1 MGKYN
6 FAVMKNTQPMKY
18 DIFISYSRRDL
29 DEVTALV
36 EMLKARIP
44 AIEIWMDL
52 DGIEAAD
59 EFDEKIITAIDA
71 SSYVLFMVSN
81 NSNSVGEGSSKWT
94 KKELVY
100 AKNTGKT
107 VLPVLLK
114 GALLNSWFLFE
125 FGRVNFIDS
134 NDSRQIDKFLKN
146 LARWTGKEL
155 LKEQKTELRKELS
168 SDEQLLLNEAEK
180 IKMRVGKVKRFAL
193 ILISTAIVILLIGS
207 IVCIGKKYNDISRE
221 RNWNYKI
228 IYDSSSPEVQI
239 NGSILRTKDNLLFGQ
254 FIIPSNLQIDG
265 ALCIPVKSIGDGAFD
280 SSYGLKSIWIPNSV
294 TKMGDAVF
302 SGCKELE
309 SIRIPDGVINIGDK
323 MFYACTSLKSIHLPK
338 KLSRIGRESFYCCYS
353 LNSITIP
360 PRVTHI
366 GLSAFHYCTALTK
379 IVIPSSV
386 TSIDIMVFVGCD
398 SLGSIVV
405 DNKNRQYDSRENCN
419 AIIETATNTLIAGCK
434 NTIIPNSITSIGEFA
449 FAACVRLKSIYI
461 PSSVTSI
468 CSAAF
473 RSCTSLNQINFGG
486 TMAEWHN
493 ISKGYGWNSFVP
505 AKTVHCADGDVT
517 L

>member
-1 MGKYN
+1 MNEHK
-6 FAVMKNTQPMKY
+6 KY

-29 DEVTALV
+29 EEVTVFV

-134 NDSRQIDKFLKN
+134 SDSRQIDKFLKN

-155 LKEQKTELRKELS
+155 LKEQKTERRKELT

-180 IKMRVGKVKRFAL
+180 IKRRTRLVKRLSL
-193 ILISTAIVILLIGS
+193 ILVGIVIALVSIISLAFLVRNFQKVNAKENWSFDLIDTVAPYGLEVKYTESRIFYSHDKDENFNLYSLPYRLYLRLFRSGDRYYFYKIYIPSKIRIMDILTIPVTSIGS
-207 IVCIGKKYNDISRE
+207 
-221 RNWNYKI
+221 
-228 IYDSSSPEVQI
+228 
-239 NGSILRTKDNLLFGQ
+239 
-254 FIIPSNLQIDG
+254 G
-265 ALCIPVKSIGDGAFD
+265 ALSRCYTLKSVRIPKSITNIGASAFEYCAQIKSIRIPNRVKSIGDSAFQMCF
-280 SSYGLKSIWIPNSV
+280 SLAKVTIPRSV
-294 TKMGDAVF
+294 
-302 SGCKELE
+302 E
-309 SIRIPDGVINIGDK
+309 SIGV
-323 MFYACTSLKSIHLPK
+323 S
-338 KLSRIGRESFYCCYS
+338 
-353 LNSITIP
+353 
-360 PRVTHI
+360 
-366 GLSAFHYCTALTK
+366 
-379 IVIPSSV
+379 
-386 TSIDIMVFVGCD
+386 
-398 SLGSIVV
+398 
-405 DNKNRQYDSRENCN
+405 
-419 AIIETATNTLIAGCK
+419 
-434 NTIIPNSITSIGEFA
+434 
-449 FAACVRLKSIYI
+449 
-461 PSSVTSI
+461 
-468 CSAAF
+468 AF

-493 ISKGYGWNSFVP
+493 ISKGDGWNSFVP
-505 AKTVHCADGDVT
+505 AKTVHCTDGDIT

>member
-134 NDSRQIDKFLKN
+134 SDSRQIDKFLKN

-155 LKEQKTELRKELS
+155 LKEQKEENINKNLLLKESKEL
-168 SDEQLLLNEAEK
+168 DNKLNI
-180 IKMRVGKVKRFAL
+180 IKTYFKRA
-193 ILISTAIVILLIGS
+193 
-207 IVCIGKKYNDISRE
+207 
-221 RNWNYKI
+221 
-228 IYDSSSPEVQI
+228 
-239 NGSILRTKDNLLFGQ
+239 
-254 FIIPSNLQIDG
+254 
-265 ALCIPVKSIGDGAFD
+265 
-280 SSYGLKSIWIPNSV
+280 IWIIIGTVLIKLAITLWLRNIKQEVV
-294 TKMGDAVF
+294 TFDASQV
-302 SGCKELE
+302 
-309 SIRIPDGVINIGDK
+309 V
-323 MFYACTSLKSIHLPK
+323 SL
-338 KLSRIGRESFYCCYS
+338 
-353 LNSITIP
+353 T
-360 PRVTHI
+360 
-366 GLSAFHYCTALTK
+366 
-379 IVIPSSV
+379 
-386 TSIDIMVFVGCD
+386 
-398 SLGSIVV
+398 
-405 DNKNRQYDSRENCN
+405 
-419 AIIETATNTLIAGCK
+419 
-434 NTIIPNSITSIGEFA
+434 
-449 FAACVRLKSIYI
+449 
-461 PSSVTSI
+461 
-468 CSAAF
+468 
-473 RSCTSLNQINFGG
+473 
-486 TMAEWHN
+486 
-493 ISKGYGWNSFVP
+493 SFV
-505 AKTVHCADGDVT
+505 
-517 L
+517 